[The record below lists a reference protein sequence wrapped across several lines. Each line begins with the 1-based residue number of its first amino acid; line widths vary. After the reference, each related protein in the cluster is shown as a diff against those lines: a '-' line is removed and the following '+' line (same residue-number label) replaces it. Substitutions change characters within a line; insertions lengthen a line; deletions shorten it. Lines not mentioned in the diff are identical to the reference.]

1 MTTTIKF
8 SRETNFTG
16 RNGYFKASGVELS
29 GYDRKGN
36 VLLTPLTS
44 KGNAARCDVTIPVED
59 IPNLIKQ
66 LQKFV

>member
-1 MTTTIKF
+1 MTTQIKF

-29 GYDRKGN
+29 GYDPKGN

-66 LQKFV
+66 LQKFI